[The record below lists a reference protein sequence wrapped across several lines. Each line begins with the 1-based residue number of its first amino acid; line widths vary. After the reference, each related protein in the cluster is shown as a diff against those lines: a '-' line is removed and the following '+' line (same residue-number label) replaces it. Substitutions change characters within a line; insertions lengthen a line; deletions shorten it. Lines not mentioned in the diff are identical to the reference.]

1 MGERTI
7 PFTRELYIDRSDF
20 EEVPPPGFKRLV
32 KGGEV
37 RLRGAYIVRCD
48 EVIKDSSGNILELRG
63 TCDLATLGNNP
74 GDRKVKG
81 VIHWVPA
88 QASIPVEVRLYDK
101 LFNFEAPDAAEGDYR
116 SNLNPD
122 SLKVLKDCRGEPAL
136 ARALPEDR
144 FQFEREG
151 YFCADRFD
159 SKPGA
164 LVFNL
169 TIGLRDTWAKKPQ

>member
-1 MGERTI
+1 M
-7 PFTRELYIDRSDF
+7 
-20 EEVPPPGFKRLV
+20 
-32 KGGEV
+32 
-37 RLRGAYIVRCD
+37 RGAYIVRCD
-48 EVIKDSSGNILELRG
+48 EVIKDTDGNITELRG

-88 QASIPVEVRLYDK
+88 AASVPVELRLYDK
-101 LFNFEAPDAAEGDYR
+101 LFSHESPDAAEGDYR
-116 SNLNPD
+116 DHINPA
-122 SLKVLKDCRGEPAL
+122 SLQVLTGCRAEPAL
-136 ARALPEDR
+136 AQAQPEER

-159 SKPGA
+159 SKPGN

-169 TIGLRDTWAKKPQ
+169 TIGLRDTWAKKAQ